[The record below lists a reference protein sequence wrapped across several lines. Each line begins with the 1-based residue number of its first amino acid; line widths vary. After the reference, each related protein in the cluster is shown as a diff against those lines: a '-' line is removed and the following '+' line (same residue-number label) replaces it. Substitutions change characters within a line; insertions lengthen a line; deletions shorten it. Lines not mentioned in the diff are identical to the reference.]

1 MKMKKD
7 IAVIGLGTFGYEI
20 ALQLAKNG
28 HHVLAIDTDEKKIN
42 QIKDDVDVA
51 LVADITDP
59 DVLKKIQIEQF
70 DSVIL
75 AMSSNLESII
85 LAITHMKKMG
95 VSRIIG
101 KANTPIQKEILL
113 KIGAD
118 EVILPEVATAV
129 RLADKIT
136 HPDILEKFYVGGN
149 NALMEVV
156 VPEKFYGKSL
166 KDLDLRKK
174 YGVNVIMISRNGET
188 EVVANP
194 ELKFAENA
202 VIFVVG
208 NEAQLK
214 KTFFK

>member
-1 MKMKKD
+1 MKKD

-28 HHVLAIDTDEKKIN
+28 HHVLAIDTDAKKIN

-85 LAITHMKKMG
+85 LGITHMKKMG

-118 EVILPEVATAV
+118 EVILPEVATAM

-136 HPDILEKFYVGGN
+136 YPDILEKFYVGGN
-149 NALMEVV
+149 NTLMEVV

-174 YGVNVIMISRNGET
+174 YGINVIMISRKGET

-194 ELKFAENA
+194 ELKFAEKDMM
-202 VIFVVG
+202 FVVG